1 MPKSKS
7 YIGIKNEADTS
18 TLELHFTDYIYDGWN
33 WETWETENLVQ
44 STIDKIKAANPSKIK
59 VVINSLGGDVMI
71 GLALYNYIKAYKAEK
86 EVDVIGFAAS
96 IASIMAMVADPGK
109 LKMGKSTFMII
120 HAAWSY
126 ASGNAKE
133 MRKQADDLDKV
144 TNELAEIYAQRSGKK
159 ASYFT
164 DLWADGDYW
173 MTASEAKEIGLAD
186 EIYNSEPVNAKVDFS
201 TYNFKNVPAAL
212 LNAAATPVDEQ
223 NPIFKF
229 FNSQYMKLT
238 EMLNNIVSNAK
249 TDKKYA
255 KLENRDA
262 VLDMVAEVFKPFA
275 EAADEQTDEDETV
288 DETTTEEATTEEKPA
303 ATKPAK
309 AKAEDKKPADD
320 KKKDDDSEE
329 NDVEEE
335 ATEEEKGSGDDLK
348 DVLARMEKLEKDNKD
363 LRAALAG
370 KNTKPAADGGKNSGS
385 LSKVEITY
393 QD

>member
-7 YIGIKNEADTS
+7 YIGIKNEAETS

-33 WETWETENLVQ
+33 WDTWESENLVQ

-212 LNAAATPVDEQ
+212 LNASATPLDEH

-229 FNSQYMKLT
+229 FNKQYMKLT
-238 EMLNNIVSNAK
+238 DMLNNIVNNGK
-249 TDKKYA
+249 TDKKFE
-255 KLENRDA
+255 KIENREEI
-262 VLDMVAEVFKPFA
+262 LNMVAEVFKPFA
-275 EAADEQTDEDETV
+275 EAADAQS
-288 DETTTEEATTEEKPA
+288 EEKPA
-303 ATKPAK
+303 EETSTETKPAET
-309 AKAEDKKPADD
+309 KAEETKPAEE
-320 KKKDDDSEE
+320 KKEE
-329 NDVEEE
+329 KK
-335 ATEEEKGSGDDLK
+335 EEEKKEESEEVKNLK
-348 DVLARMEKLEKDNKD
+348 AEIEKLKNEQAKIKNHV
-363 LRAALAG
+363 AAQQ
-370 KNTKPAADGGKNSGS
+370 TKPANTKD
-385 LSKVEITY
+385 SKVSSGFHKAKIEY
-393 QD
+393 AE